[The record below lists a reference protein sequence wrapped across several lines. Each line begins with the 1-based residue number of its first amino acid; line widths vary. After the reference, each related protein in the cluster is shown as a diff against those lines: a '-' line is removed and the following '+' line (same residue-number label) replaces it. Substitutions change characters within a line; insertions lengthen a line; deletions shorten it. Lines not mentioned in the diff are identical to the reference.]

1 MYMFESVQGAK
12 YSDGLYPTYRL
23 PDGRQMHY
31 YHKGRRLVDEVPEF
45 WQRLKTPVHLAG
57 E

>member
-1 MYMFESVQGAK
+1 MYMFESVVGAK
-12 YSDGLYPTYRL
+12 YSDGLYPTYRM
-23 PDGRQMHY
+23 PNGRQMHY

-57 E
+57 T